1 MNAGPDHA
9 EIRAQVAT
17 LKAAEAA
24 GDSAALAGLWLDLHG
39 LQCVDMAEA
48 AADDRTP
55 PAEAAR
61 RIRELL
67 TEDAEAL
74 GLDPAALFA

>member
-1 MNAGPDHA
+1 M
-9 EIRAQVAT
+9 VAT

-55 PAEAAR
+55 PAEAAAI
-61 RIRELL
+61 IRDML